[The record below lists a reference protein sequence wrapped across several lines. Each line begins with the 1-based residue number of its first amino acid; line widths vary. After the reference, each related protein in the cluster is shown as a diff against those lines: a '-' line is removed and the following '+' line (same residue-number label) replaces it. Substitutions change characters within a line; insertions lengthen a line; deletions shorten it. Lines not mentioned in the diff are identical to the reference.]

1 MIDVFCF
8 PNEEIQKIYD
18 YYQIEKCFLYQNL
31 TDTDSTSLL
40 FTFIC
45 KFESFIPESEARDII
60 FKCLKKS
67 KILNRLDLSDDFWK
81 KYDIHDPSTKKQMGL
96 YKIENIDNQNICTI
110 TINPTEYFEEFKNRK
125 INKKH
130 KGVRRDTPGMCF
142 ESYAMRINTLREDVD
157 CKIAEKKLHK
167 QDCRLKIQT

>member
-1 MIDVFCF
+1 MIDFEKNECNSIKSIIVKGDTSTEVSSHFIKGKMLMFAKLSLKSFVYDMIDVFCF

-67 KILNRLDLSDDFWK
+67 KILNRLDL
-81 KYDIHDPSTKKQMGL
+81 
-96 YKIENIDNQNICTI
+96 
-110 TINPTEYFEEFKNRK
+110 
-125 INKKH
+125 
-130 KGVRRDTPGMCF
+130 
-142 ESYAMRINTLREDVD
+142 
-157 CKIAEKKLHK
+157 
-167 QDCRLKIQT
+167 